1 VPGGWSGLTVSKK
14 RDPGAHREQIG
25 ARGRTWNREVRR
37 LFHEVDLSVVRTPLQ
52 TPNADAFAERI
63 VRSIEDELLEL
74 IEVASP

>member
-1 VPGGWSGLTVSKK
+1 M
-14 RDPGAHREQIG
+14 
-25 ARGRTWNREVRR
+25 RR

-52 TPNADAFAERI
+52 TPNADAFAERF